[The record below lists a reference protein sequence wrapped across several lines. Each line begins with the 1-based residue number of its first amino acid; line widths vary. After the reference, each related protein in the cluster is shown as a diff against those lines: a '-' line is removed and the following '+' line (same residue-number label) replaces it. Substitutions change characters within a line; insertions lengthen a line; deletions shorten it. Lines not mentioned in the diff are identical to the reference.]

1 MDTNNILALL
11 EQYTIDNPDDV
22 AMEIAND
29 FRRRRIEKN
38 LTREQVAEMSQVPLS
53 NIARFEQK
61 GLVSLQNLIKI
72 AMAVGYTSDIK
83 NIFKTQKYQTMDE
96 MLQIKRNLNKKRAT
110 KK

>member
-38 LTREQVAEMSQVPLS
+38 LTREQLAYYLIEFCVLIPELLYLLVLFCLACLEDGGRFQEEFCPPLGDLFRS
-53 NIARFEQK
+53 Y
-61 GLVSLQNLIKI
+61 LVL
-72 AMAVGYTSDIK
+72 GG
-83 NIFKTQKYQTMDE
+83 
-96 MLQIKRNLNKKRAT
+96 
-110 KK
+110 